1 MTSDEAKVRQRDLWN
16 RMAGGWVRQYDELE
30 RLSRPV
36 NEWLCNAAGLKPGM
50 RVLDIASGS
59 GQPAFIAAQCVRPG
73 GSVLATDISSEMVE
87 ALRLR
92 AAAEGV
98 DNLEAREADM
108 DELPF
113 ADESFDA
120 ITCRWGY
127 MFSDQPVRAFS
138 ESWRVLRPGGVL
150 ATATWD
156 GSERVPLGSVLNDLL
171 NEIEGKEPRR
181 LLVAERLDTVVKL
194 ESALVG
200 AGFRDVAVERLSFH
214 FDFASS
220 QAWWEF
226 MIEMATPVRGRLDAL
241 SAEQTGALR
250 NRFEVE
256 AEKLRRG
263 DRIMA
268 PAACLCAVATR

>member
-1 MTSDEAKVRQRDLWN
+1 MANVESKVRQRDLWN
-16 RMAGGWVRQYDELE
+16 RMAGGWVRQYNELE

-36 NEWLCNAAGLKPGM
+36 NEWLCKASGLKPGM

-59 GQPAFIAAQCVRPG
+59 GQPAFMAAQCVQAG
-73 GSVLATDISSEMVE
+73 GNVVATDISSEMVE
-87 ALRLR
+87 ALRQR
-92 AAAEGV
+92 AEAEGV

-108 DELPF
+108 DDLPF
-113 ADESFDA
+113 EDESFDA

-127 MFSDQPVRAFS
+127 MFSDQPQRAFS
-138 ESWRVLRPGGVL
+138 ESRRVLRPGGVL

-171 NEIEGKEPRR
+171 NEIEGKQPRR
-181 LLVAERLDTVVKL
+181 LLVADRLDTVEKL
-194 ESALVG
+194 ESALDG
-200 AGFRDVAVERLSFH
+200 AGFRDVAVEQLSFD
-214 FDFASS
+214 FDFPSS

-241 SAEQTGALR
+241 SSEQMAALR
-250 NRFEVE
+250 SRFEVE
-256 AEKLRRG
+256 AEKLRQG

-268 PAACLCAVATR
+268 PAVCLCAVATK